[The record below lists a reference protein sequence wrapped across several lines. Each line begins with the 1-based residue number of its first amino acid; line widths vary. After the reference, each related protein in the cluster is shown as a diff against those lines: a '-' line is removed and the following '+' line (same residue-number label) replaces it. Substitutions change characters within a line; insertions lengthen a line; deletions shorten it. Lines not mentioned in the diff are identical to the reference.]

1 MAQLLNRF
9 ALFYPMRL
17 AATCFMI
24 VVTSLYAF
32 QFDRFTAS
40 YYVLLTCLGVYPQVV
55 HYLARKYPQNRQK
68 VELRTFLFDSFVV
81 GLVTSTP
88 SPRCRPSS

>member
-32 QFDRFTAS
+32 QFDRFTSS

-55 HYLARKYPQNRQK
+55 HSLPWIEKNP
-68 VELRTFLFDSFVV
+68 
-81 GLVTSTP
+81 GLQRHDESLQ
-88 SPRCRPSS
+88 SPLERIPA